1 MIQGEVCQKQP
12 ASGANAKACSASLHA
27 RAQPCE
33 ASRAGLLKAVSA
45 AGEEQPVFQSKEVLL
60 EGLSKRYFQGWR
72 RPWLQAVKGVW
83 VGVPPGECF
92 GLLGVNG
99 AGKTSVFK
107 TLTGKRA
114 AAPGSSCRI
123 AQPSRRTRGSA
134 EQLAARAGPACP
146 QMWGLSPVRTGTC
159 QRL

>member
-1 MIQGEVCQKQP
+1 M
-12 ASGANAKACSASLHA
+12 
-27 RAQPCE
+27 
-33 ASRAGLLKAVSA
+33 
-45 AGEEQPVFQSKEVLL
+45 FQSKEVLL

-114 AAPGSSCRI
+114 VAHGSSCHI
-123 AQPSRRTRGSA
+123 AQPLKKTWGST
-134 EQLAARAGPACP
+134 EQLAARAGCP
-146 QMWGLSPVRTGTC
+146 QMWGLQPVRTGIC
-159 QRL
+159 ERLWVLLPEYTPLCEAVESVLLTGAARSAPHQATVVRE